1 MRDNPGEEN
10 PEELVSVLTK
20 AQADAIISRLDM
32 ADYKGEDKE
41 PTLLV
46 TFDTVVGHRGIIRE
60 KPSRCA

>member
-1 MRDNPGEEN
+1 MRDNLGEEN

-20 AQADAIISRLDM
+20 AQTDAIISILDM
-32 ADYKGEDKE
+32 ADYKGEDKK

-46 TFDTVVGHRGIIRE
+46 TSDIVVGHRGIIRE